1 MNVGIIGCGN
11 LGSAVARLI
20 SKNLS
25 FGDHLTI
32 SDPNSSSKQLK
43 ELQNFKK
50 VSNRESISSS
60 DILFLCTK
68 PTDIVKVLDDINSSH
83 IEKNISPPSDQLI
96 VSCAAGISLN
106 YLQACLDL
114 NYPIIRMMTNLPIAH
129 HQGAITYITG
139 PFLPKETIS
148 SKFIEIMKGPMLLRV
163 GNEKL
168 LDVST
173 VLTGCMP
180 AYTAFLSE
188 EMIEFG
194 ISQGF
199 TYEQSRDLYRA
210 TVTGTMEMLKHSTSE
225 EIIDAV
231 SSPNGVTAQ
240 GISFLETSGIRAIL
254 SSTMYKSY
262 SAISSLSSIKN
273 QD

>member
-1 MNVGIIGCGN
+1 MNIGIIGCGN
-11 LGSAVARLI
+11 LGTALAKLV

-25 FGDHLTI
+25 FGDRLTI
-32 SDPNSSSKQLK
+32 SDPNTSVKD
-43 ELQNFKK
+43 FKK

-68 PTDIVKVLDDINSSH
+68 PTDIVKVLDDINISST
-83 IEKNISPPSDQLI
+83 EKYISPPPDQLI

-114 NYPIIRMMTNLPIAH
+114 NYPIIRMMTNLPISH
-129 HQGAITYITG
+129 KQGSITYITG
-139 PFLPKETIS
+139 SFLPKETIS
-148 SKFIEIMKGPMLLRV
+148 SKFIEIMKGPMLMKV

-173 VLTGCMP
+173 ILTGCMP
-180 AYTAFLSE
+180 AYTAFLAE

-199 TYEQSRDLYRA
+199 TYEQSRDLYCA
-210 TVTGTMEMLKHSTSE
+210 TVKGTMEMLKNSPID

-231 SSPNGVTAQ
+231 SSPNGVTAK

-254 SSTMYKSY
+254 SSTIYKSY